1 MWYPAWMDQV
11 STDLTRYKHTHG
23 LSQDIAFNSHQL
35 TPVLQSTAHTLMADT
50 TMIHY
55 ILEEVNVDYKM
66 LDLKSSFFNSA
77 GSRP

>member
-1 MWYPAWMDQV
+1 MDQV

-35 TPVLQSTAHTLMADT
+35 TPVLQSTAHTLMADIA
-50 TMIHY
+50 MIHY